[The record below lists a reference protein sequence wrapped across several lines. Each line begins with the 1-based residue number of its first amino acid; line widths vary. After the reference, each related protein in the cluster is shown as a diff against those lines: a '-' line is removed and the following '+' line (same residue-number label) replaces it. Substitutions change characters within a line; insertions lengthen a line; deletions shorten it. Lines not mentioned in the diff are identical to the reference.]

1 MIYIDNN
8 SIRFCGAVQEVTGSM
23 HLLTLNGKKLL
34 LDAGAFQ
41 GADSKSKNLS
51 PLPFNPSDIDFIFLS
66 HAHYD
71 HMGRLPILCQRGF
84 NGKIIATLTTKEI
97 AFRLMDDSLRIQ
109 KEEGEELLFGEE
121 DVAKAKSLFE
131 PVNKD
136 YPEWEDDEKKI
147 KVQFIPSEH
156 ILGSASIFI
165 KEPVSLLYTGDLGG
179 GKSSLHS
186 LPHPPEAC
194 DYLVIES
201 TYGNRELEKS
211 SQEILLQLK
220 DALETVRK
228 NRSRLLI
235 PVFSI
240 DRAEEILFM
249 LRELNTQEWVYLDTP
264 MGIDILDIYTHN
276 KHLLSKILDKAM
288 KGDNMGKAFYPA
300 NFERIRARKNS
311 DELANSSEPCVI
323 LASSGMLEGG
333 RIRGYLPKFLPEE
346 KNILLFSGYQAE
358 GTLGRE
364 IFDGNSEVDVDGTLV
379 KVNTEI
385 RKIEGLSAHADRTAL
400 LDYMDGFKILPSKV
414 FIVHGE
420 REASEA
426 LSQDIRNR
434 FRIKTIV
441 PKANEDYS
449 LSAGEVRERTV
460 TRELF
465 TNNVKLNFE
474 NIAGRRIALFAGGIV
489 DNADGYSLVSVRG
502 IEELLHDLTGTGIP
516 ETAIPEIEVPV
527 REINGAAPEPKELV
541 NTLVSYFK
549 SGYISKSLVRDLLDA
564 SERGIGEYLKR
575 IEKKKEKDVLLLEEA
590 DLQRRNITLENR
602 TEVSKQLEELLVRS
616 SQMNLETLQSSL
628 KKVFDVIK

>member
-1 MIYIDNN
+1 MIYIQNTV
-8 SIRFCGAVQEVTGSM
+8 RFCGAVQEVTGSM
-23 HLLTLNGKKLL
+23 HLLTINGKKLL

-71 HMGRLPILCQRGF
+71 HMGRLPVLCQRGF
-84 NGKIIATLTTKEI
+84 NGKIIATPTTKEI

-186 LPHPPEAC
+186 IPHPPEAC

-220 DALETVRK
+220 DALEKVGK

-276 KHLLSKILDKAM
+276 KYLLSKILDKSM
-288 KGDNMGKAFYPA
+288 KGSNMGKVFYPA

-311 DELANSSEPCVI
+311 DELANSSLPCVI

-364 IFDGNSEVDVDGTLV
+364 IFDGNGEVDVDGTLV
-379 KVNTEI
+379 KVKAEI

-400 LDYMDGFKILPSKV
+400 LDYLDGFKILPSKV

-449 LSAGEVRERTV
+449 LSEGEVRERTV

-474 NIAGRRIALFAGGIV
+474 NIAGMRIALFAGGIA
-489 DNADGYSLVSVRG
+489 DNADGYSLVSVRE
-502 IEELLHDLTGTGIP
+502 IEGLLHDLARVEPVIS
-516 ETAIPEIEVPV
+516 EIEVPV
-527 REINGAAPEPKELV
+527 IEVNGAAPEPKELM

-549 SGYISKSLVRDLLDA
+549 SGCISKSLVRDLMDA

-575 IEKKKEKDVLLLEEA
+575 IEKKKEKDVLLLEEG
-590 DLQRRNITLENR
+590 DLKRRNIPLENR
-602 TEVSKQLEELLVRS
+602 TEVSKQLEDLLVRS
-616 SQMNLETLQSSL
+616 SKMDPKTLQSSL
-628 KKVFDVIK
+628 EKVFDVIK

>member
-1 MIYIDNN
+1 MIYIQNTV
-8 SIRFCGAVQEVTGSM
+8 RFCGAVQEVTGSM
-23 HLLTLNGKKLL
+23 HLLTINGKKLL

-71 HMGRLPILCQRGF
+71 HMGRLPVLCQRGF
-84 NGKIIATLTTKEI
+84 NGKIIATPTTKEI

-186 LPHPPEAC
+186 IPHPPEAC

-220 DALETVRK
+220 DALEKVRK

-276 KHLLSKILDKAM
+276 KYLLSKILDM
-288 KGDNMGKAFYPA
+288 KGSNMGKVFYPA

-311 DELANSSEPCVI
+311 DELANSSLPCVI

-364 IFDGNSEVDVDGTLV
+364 IFDGNGEVDVDGTLV
-379 KVNTEI
+379 KVKAEI

-400 LDYMDGFKILPSKV
+400 LDYLDGFKILPSKV

-449 LSAGEVRERTV
+449 LSEGEVRERTV

-474 NIAGRRIALFAGGIV
+474 NIAGMRIALFAGGIM
-489 DNADGYSLVSVRG
+489 DNADGYSLVSVRE
-502 IEELLHDLTGTGIP
+502 IEGLLHDLARVEPVIS
-516 ETAIPEIEVPV
+516 EIEVPV
-527 REINGAAPEPKELV
+527 IEVNGAAPEPKELM

-549 SGYISKSLVRDLLDA
+549 SGCISKSLVRDLMDA

-575 IEKKKEKDVLLLEEA
+575 IEKKKEKDVLLLEEG
-590 DLQRRNITLENR
+590 DLKRRNITLENR
-602 TEVSKQLEELLVRS
+602 TEVSKQLEDLLVRS
-616 SQMNLETLQSSL
+616 SKMDPKTLQSSL
-628 KKVFDVIK
+628 QKVFDVIK

>member
-1 MIYIDNN
+1 
-8 SIRFCGAVQEVTGSM
+8 M

-41 GADSKSKNLS
+41 GADSESKNLS

-109 KEEGEELLFGEE
+109 KDEGEELLFGDE

-131 PVNKD
+131 PVNQD
-136 YPEWEDDEKKI
+136 YPEWEDDDRKI

-186 LPHPPEAC
+186 IPHPPEAC

-264 MGIDILDIYTHN
+264 MGIDILDIYAHN

-288 KGDNMGKAFYPA
+288 KGSNMGKAFYPA

-311 DELANSSEPCVI
+311 DELANSSEPCII

-379 KVNTEI
+379 KVNAEI

-420 REASEA
+420 RAASEA
-426 LSQDIRNR
+426 LSQDIRDR

-441 PKANEDYS
+441 PKPNEDYS
-449 LSAGEVRERTV
+449 LSEGEVRERTV

-465 TNNVKLNFE
+465 SSTVKLSFE

-489 DNADGYSLVSVRG
+489 DTQDGYSLVSV
-502 IEELLHDLTGTGIP
+502 H
-516 ETAIPEIEVPV
+516 EIEKLLRDVAGTAPPEPGIKIELPD
-527 REINGAAPEPKELV
+527 REVSGAAPEPKELV

-575 IEKKKEKDVLLLEEA
+575 IEKKTEKDVLLLEEA

-602 TEVSKQLEELLVRS
+602 SEVSKQLEELLVRS
-616 SQMNLETLQSSL
+616 SQMDPKTLQSSL
-628 KKVFDVIK
+628 EKVFDVIK

>member
-1 MIYIDNN
+1 MIYIQNI
-8 SIRFCGAVQEVTGSM
+8 IRFCGAVHEVTGSM
-23 HLLTLNGKKLL
+23 HLLTINGKKLL

-71 HMGRLPILCQRGF
+71 HMGRLPVLCQRGF
-84 NGKIIATLTTKEI
+84 KGKIIATPTTKEI

-109 KEEGEELLFGEE
+109 KDEGEELLFGEE

-147 KVQFIPSEH
+147 KVLFIPSEH

-179 GKSSLHS
+179 GKSSIHS
-186 LPHPPEAC
+186 IPHPPEAC

-220 DALETVRK
+220 DALEKVRK

-276 KHLLSKILDKAM
+276 KYLLSKILDM
-288 KGDNMGKAFYPA
+288 KGSNMGKVFYPA

-311 DELANSSEPCVI
+311 DELANSSLPCVI

-364 IFDGNSEVDVDGTLV
+364 IFEGNGEVDVDGTLV
-379 KVNTEI
+379 KVNAEI

-400 LDYMDGFKILPSKV
+400 LDYLDGFKILPSKV

-474 NIAGRRIALFAGGIV
+474 NIAGMRIALFAGGIV
-489 DNADGYSLVSVRG
+489 DNADGYSLVSVRE
-502 IEELLHDLTGTGIP
+502 IEGLLHDLARVEP
-516 ETAIPEIEVPV
+516 VIPEIEVPV
-527 REINGAAPEPKELV
+527 IEVNGAAPEPKELV
-541 NTLVSYFK
+541 NTLVSCFK
-549 SGYISKSLVRDLLDA
+549 SSLISKSLVRDLLDA

-575 IEKKKEKDVLLLEEA
+575 IEKKREKDVLLLEEG
-590 DLQRRNITLENR
+590 DLKRRNITLENR
-602 TEVSKQLEELLVRS
+602 TEVSKQLEDMLVRS
-616 SQMNLETLQSSL
+616 SKMDPKTLQSSL
-628 KKVFDVIK
+628 ERVFDVIK

>member
-1 MIYIDNN
+1 MIYIQN
-8 SIRFCGAVQEVTGSM
+8 SIRFCGAVNEVTGSM

-41 GADSKSKNLS
+41 GADSQAKNLS
-51 PLPFNPSDIDFIFLS
+51 ALSFNPSDIDFIFLS

-71 HMGRLPILCQRGF
+71 HMGRLPVLCQRGF
-84 NGKIIATLTTKEI
+84 NGKVIATLATKEI

-131 PVNKD
+131 HVNQD
-136 YPEWEDDEKKI
+136 YPEWEDDDRRI

-156 ILGSASIFI
+156 ILGSASILI

-186 LPHPPEAC
+186 IPHPPEAC

-201 TYGNRELEKS
+201 TYGDRELEKS
-211 SQEILLQLK
+211 SEEILLQLK
-220 DALETVRK
+220 DALEKVRK
-228 NRSRLLI
+228 NRARLLI

-249 LRELNTQEWVYLDTP
+249 LRELNAEEMVYLDTP

-276 KHLLSKILDKAM
+276 KHLLSRILDKAM
-288 KGDNMGKAFYPA
+288 KGNSMGKVFYPA

-333 RIRGYLPKFLPEE
+333 RIRSHLPRFLPEE

-364 IFDGNSEVDVDGTLV
+364 ISDGNKEVDVDGTLV
-379 KVNTEI
+379 QVNAEI
-385 RKIEGLSAHADRTAL
+385 RKIEGLSAHADRVAL
-400 LDYMDGFKILPSKV
+400 LNYIDSFEILPCKV

-420 REASEA
+420 RAASEA
-426 LSQDIRNR
+426 FAQDIRQR
-434 FRIKTIV
+434 FRIKTVV
-441 PKANEDYS
+441 PRANEDYP
-449 LSAGEVRERTV
+449 LSEGEVRERTV
-460 TRELF
+460 TKELSA
-465 TNNVKLNFE
+465 NNVKLSFE
-474 NIAGRRIALFAGGIV
+474 NIAGRKIALFAGGIV
-489 DNADGYSLVSVRG
+489 DTQDGYSLVSVR
-502 IEELLHDLTGTGIP
+502 
-516 ETAIPEIEVPV
+516 EIEKLL
-527 REINGAAPEPKELV
+527 REVAGGLPEQRIEIELPAREVSSTAPEPKELV
-541 NTLVSYFK
+541 NTLVSCFK
-549 SGYISKSLVRDLLDA
+549 SGYISKSLIRDLLDA

-575 IEKKKEKDVLLLEEA
+575 IEKKTEKDVLLLEDT
-590 DLQRRNITLENR
+590 DLKRRNITLENR
-602 TEVSKQLEELLVRS
+602 AGVSKKLEDLLVRS
-616 SQMNLETLQSSL
+616 SWMELETLQSSL
-628 KKVFDVIK
+628 EKVFDVIK